1 MKHTS
6 FMSFAIAMFILW
18 VCSARTYA
26 QTSDTL
32 RVNLNEVE
40 QTFLEKNLLLL
51 AQHYQVN
58 ADSALITQA
67 RLWDNPVLSTDQNVY
82 ANRRFFEHGVNPDG
96 TPRGQFLVQVEQLI
110 QLGGKRSKN
119 VALAGTNATI
129 TYWQF
134 IDLMRTLKLELR
146 NNYYTLIQ
154 ALNLSRLY
162 AEEDGHLDQLVKG
175 MQAQL
180 QAGNIARKDL
190 LRLQALQL
198 TLHQKIAD
206 NHQQIEDLEASLRTL
221 LQTGPQSVLIPSEQM
236 NNKVVLPPLQ
246 DAMTTAIE
254 YNPEYKIEN
263 YRLTGAT
270 QNLAVQKAMAVPD
283 LTISPNFDQNSN
295 YTPNYWGLGLSIPI
309 PVFNRNQGNIKAAQ
323 FQIRSQQA
331 VVDNKRIALQN
342 NVAAAYNKLV
352 AVQKMNADNQDVF
365 YKDYDALYDN
375 IVQSY
380 KQRQLSL
387 VEFIDYHQAYL
398 DVMSQKSNL
407 ALQLQ
412 LAKEEL
418 NFQSGADLVK

>member
-1 MKHTS
+1 
-6 FMSFAIAMFILW
+6 MSFAMAMLIVW
-18 VCSARTYA
+18 VCSVHTYA

-67 RLWDNPVLSTDQNVY
+67 KLWDNPVLTTDQNVY
-82 ANRRFFEHGVNPDG
+82 ANRGFFEHGVNPDG

-110 QLGGKRSKN
+110 QLGGKRAKN

-129 TYWQF
+129 SYWQF
-134 IDLMRTLKLELR
+134 LDLMRTLKLELR
-146 NNYYTLIQ
+146 TSYYTLIQ
-154 ALNLSRLY
+154 AMSLSRLY
-162 AEEDGHLDQLVKG
+162 AEEDGHLSQLVNG

-198 TLHQKIAD
+198 TLHQKMAD
-206 NHQQIEDLEASLRTL
+206 NNQQIGDLQSSLRTL
-221 LQTGPQSVLIPSEQM
+221 LQTGPQSVLLPTEQM
-236 NNKVVLPPLQ
+236 SSKVQLPQLQ
-246 DAMTTAIE
+246 DAMATAME
-254 YNPEYKIEN
+254 YNPEYKIEH
-263 YRLTGAT
+263 YRLTGTA

-283 LTISPNFDQNSN
+283 LTIAPSFDQNSN
-295 YTPNYWGLGLSIPI
+295 YTPNYWGLGLSIPL

-323 FQIRSQQA
+323 FQISAQQA

-352 AVQKMNADNQDVF
+352 AVQKLNADNQDKF

-407 ALQLQ
+407 SLQLQ
-412 LAKEEL
+412 LAREEL
-418 NFQSGADLVK
+418 NFQSGTDLVK

>member
-1 MKHTS
+1 
-6 FMSFAIAMFILW
+6 MSFAMAMLIVW
-18 VCSARTYA
+18 VCSVHTYA

-67 RLWDNPVLSTDQNVY
+67 KLWDNPVLSTDQNVY
-82 ANRRFFEHGVNPDG
+82 SNRRFFEHGINPDG
-96 TPRGQFLVQVEQLI
+96 TPRGQFLVQVDQLI
-110 QLGGKRSKN
+110 QLGGKRAKN

-129 TYWQF
+129 SYWQF
-134 IDLMRTLKLELR
+134 LDLMRTLKLELR
-146 NNYYTLIQ
+146 TSYYTLIQ
-154 ALNLSRLY
+154 AMSLSRLY
-162 AEEDGHLDQLVKG
+162 AEEDGHLSQLVNG

-198 TLHQKIAD
+198 TLHQKMAD
-206 NHQQIEDLEASLRTL
+206 NSQQIEDLQSSLRTL
-221 LQTGPQSVLIPSEQM
+221 LQTGPQSVLMPTEQM
-236 NNKVVLPPLQ
+236 SSKVQLPLLQ
-246 DAMTTAIE
+246 DAMNTAIE

-263 YRLTGAT
+263 YRLTGT
-270 QNLAVQKAMAVPD
+270 SQNLAVQKAMAVPD
-283 LTISPNFDQNSN
+283 LTISPSFDQNSN
-295 YTPNYWGLGLSIPI
+295 YTPNYWGLGLSIPL

-323 FQIRSQQA
+323 FQISAQQA

-352 AVQKMNADNQDVF
+352 AVQKLNADNQDKF

-387 VEFIDYHQAYL
+387 VEFIDYYQAYL

-407 ALQLQ
+407 SLQLQ
-412 LAKEEL
+412 LAREEL
-418 NFQSGADLVK
+418 NFQSGTDLVK